1 MGRESV
7 SIGDAYQ
14 YVFHPSVPMG
24 QVSNALFLAATA
36 AEAIHGRA
44 QVQLDGDF
52 RTDPKRRSAVI
63 DATSQVGQT
72 VARVFTQLI
81 TQGLG
86 PEAFQIQRVP
96 GEGSTGAEGERDPLR
111 DCP

>member
-1 MGRESV
+1 MPREIASTADV
-7 SIGDAYQ
+7 YR
-14 YVFHPSVPMG
+14 YVFHASVPMG
-24 QVSNALFLAATA
+24 QVSNALFLAASA

-52 RTDPKRRSAVI
+52 RTDPIRRGAVI

-72 VARVFTQLI
+72 IARVFTQLI

-86 PEAFQIQRVP
+86 QEAFQIERVP
-96 GEGSTGAEGERDPLR
+96 GVGSTGAEGERDPLCDR
-111 DCP
+111 P